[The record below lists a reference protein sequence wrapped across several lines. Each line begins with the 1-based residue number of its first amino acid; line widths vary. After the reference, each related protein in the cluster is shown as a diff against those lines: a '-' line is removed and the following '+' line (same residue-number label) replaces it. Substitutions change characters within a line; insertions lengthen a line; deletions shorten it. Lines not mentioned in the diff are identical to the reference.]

1 VTVTLT
7 VNDASVVVP
16 RLNQLRR
23 PGELALYTPRFG
35 ERLSTAASGTEIVIG
50 GLALPLRPV
59 GTWTGIVTEI
69 RPAGSGADIDP
80 ATVVLTGP
88 ANALAL
94 GALIPGVPVTLT
106 TTITPGWEGVVQA
119 VGGREY
125 LVRSGQPSVAP
136 RPASATETHPRSA
149 IGLTADGSVV
159 LATVDG
165 RRPDE
170 SLGITLDELA
180 DLMLSRGAVEAIN
193 LDGGGSTTLAVRLP
207 GESSATVAN
216 SPSDGRER
224 SVTNSIQV
232 VSSAPT
238 GPLATLRIE
247 PPDAVVFERDTVD
260 YRAIGTD
267 AAYNPVDLVP
277 GEVGWSVAGPVG
289 TIDPSGH
296 FTSSAAGDGSVTAQ
310 ARGVVASVLVTVAPD
325 TFAPVASAPA
335 VGLSVGRT
343 IGAAGV
349 PVLVTWPAATDFG
362 TGVATYELQ
371 SSTDGGAWTP
381 VAIPSPTGLSVTAT
395 LPRNR
400 AYQFQLR
407 AIDAVGNA
415 SPWAVGPGFR
425 LAVAQ
430 ETTRAL
436 TFLRGTWSRISSG
449 SYDRVNARST
459 RTSGGV
465 ASFTFTGTGLAW
477 VAARSPVRGTARVTV
492 DGGSPASINLF
503 RASPIARQMVF
514 TRTWAASGTHTV
526 EVRALGTPGH
536 PRVDI
541 DAFVVLT
548 PTGG

>member
-1 VTVTLT
+1 MTMT
-7 VNDASVVVP
+7 VNGASVVVP

-69 RPAGSGADIDP
+69 RPAGSGAPFDP

-88 ANALAL
+88 ANAFSLAP
-94 GALIPGVPVTLT
+94 LIPGVPVTLA

-125 LVRSGQPSVAP
+125 LVRSGQAYVAP

-149 IGLTADGSVV
+149 IGLTADGRVV
-159 LATVDG
+159 MATVDG

-207 GESSATVAN
+207 GEASATVAN

-238 GPLATLRIE
+238 GPLAALRIE
-247 PPDAVVFERDTVD
+247 PPDAVVFERETVD
-260 YRAIGTD
+260 FRAIGTD
-267 AAYNPVDLVP
+267 VAYNPVDLVP

-289 TIDPSGH
+289 TIDPSGR
-296 FTSSAAGDGSVTAQ
+296 FASSAAGDGSVIAE
-310 ARGVVASVLVTVAPD
+310 ARGVVASVPVRVVPD
-325 TFAPVASAPA
+325 TFAPVASAPS

-349 PVLVTWPAATDFG
+349 PVLVTWPAASDLG

-381 VAIPSPTGLSVTAT
+381 VAGLSPTSRSVTVT

-400 AYQFQLR
+400 AYQLQLR

-436 TFLRGTWSRISSG
+436 TFVRGTWSRISSS

-465 ASFTFTGTGLAW
+465 ARFTFTGTAVAW
-477 VAARSPVRGTARVTV
+477 VSARSPVRGSARISA
-492 DGGSPASINLF
+492 DGGAATGVNLY
-503 RASPIARQMVF
+503 RTSPIARQMVF
-514 TRTWAASGTHTV
+514 ARTWPAAGTHTL
-526 EVRALGTPGH
+526 EIRAAGTPGH
-536 PRVDI
+536 PRVDV

-548 PTGG
+548 PTGS